1 VQPIISAL
9 ARVAEDAQRERH
21 SDQAPRSALVLLVDQ
36 FEELFAQGVSDA
48 ERTAF
53 AESLQQLIVTGRV
66 WVVATL
72 RADLYELLLKQPAL
86 KGLKENGACLDLGP
100 PGPAELAEIVRA
112 PAVAA
117 GLMFETDAKR
127 GELGERLLVDAKT
140 ADSLPL
146 LQFTLRQLY
155 ERREEIGC
163 ETRLTHAAYDE
174 LGGLAGAIA
183 AEAERAVSG
192 LPPAA
197 VATLPRLLRR
207 LAEPARDGKA
217 LTLRDVLRADVSS
230 ETSEATLIDA
240 LVDARILIVL
250 SQKISVDSC

>member
-1 VQPIISAL
+1 MQPIISAL

-21 SDQAPRSALVLLVDQ
+21 SDQAPLVLLVDQ

-72 RADLYELLLKQPAL
+72 RADLYELLLKQPA
-86 KGLKENGACLDLGP
+86 
-100 PGPAELAEIVRA
+100 
-112 PAVAA
+112 
-117 GLMFETDAKR
+117 
-127 GELGERLLVDAKT
+127 
-140 ADSLPL
+140 S
-146 LQFTLRQLY
+146 
-155 ERREEIGC
+155 
-163 ETRLTHAAYDE
+163 AYDE